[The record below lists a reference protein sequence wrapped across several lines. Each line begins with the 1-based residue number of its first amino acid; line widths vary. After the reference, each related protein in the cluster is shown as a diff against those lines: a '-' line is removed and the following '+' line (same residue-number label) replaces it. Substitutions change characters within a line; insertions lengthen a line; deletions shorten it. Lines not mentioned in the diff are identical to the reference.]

1 MSKKHISAGTTQAY
15 FGFVDSLGFLLGET
29 TTAPTNGTLQAMLR
43 LLGIQSAAAGLPES
57 EDVNIPGDD
66 ETLGTIT
73 FAPDET
79 PAFVA
84 NFGANDLDFNAR
96 IQQTAV
102 ETIGGMDFGVLQ
114 PNDPGA
120 PNGTLILQG
129 KAVDKDAG
137 TAGQAMWTG
146 QIFPLVTASPLG
158 RESFEGRA
166 AGVYRVKFT
175 AQKASKKPWGVT
187 IADGDLGT
195 DGASVIEFG
204 LDHPLLMDRITG
216 DGSTTEF
223 TLTKALAA
231 TDHLAAFV
239 NTQQML
245 QSGGVTGTV
254 GSTTITFSS
263 APAAGAKVIVLY
275 GFQP

>member
-15 FGFVDSLGFLLGET
+15 FGFIDSLGFLIGET
-29 TTAPTNGTLQAMLR
+29 TTAPSSGSLQAMLR
-43 LLGIQSAAAGLPES
+43 LLGIQTAAAGLPES

-96 IQQTAV
+96 VQVTSV
-102 ETIGGMDFGVLQ
+102 ETLGGIDLGVLQ
-114 PNDPGA
+114 PNDPGS
-120 PNGTLILQG
+120 PNGTVIIQG

-137 TAGQAMWTG
+137 TAGQSMWSG
-146 QIFPLVTASPLG
+146 QIFPLVTAAPLG
-158 RESFEGRA
+158 RESFEGRS
-166 AGVYRVKFT
+166 AGVYRIKIT

-195 DGASVIEFG
+195 DGASIIEFG
-204 LDHPLLMDRITG
+204 ADHPLLMDRITG
-216 DGSTTEF
+216 NNSTDSF
-223 TLTKALAA
+223 TLTKPLAA
-231 TDHLAAFV
+231 TDHLFV
-239 NTQQML
+239 WDQTAPL
-245 QSGGVTGTV
+245 SHGSGVTGTV
-254 GSTTITFSS
+254 GSQTLAFDS
-263 APAAGAKVIVLY
+263 APAAGNKVIVLY